1 MSYNVEIGTHNDD
14 WTEILTAEAL
24 AYTFINRAFYE
35 KPTDEFINTLV
46 SEKLFAQW
54 PLPPDD
60 EFTSAGQNILQAF
73 SANWQAGKLNDL
85 KKDYQQL
92 FIGPARLPAPPWESV
107 YLSDDRLVFE
117 KQTTAVRQFYARY
130 GLQAANLYKEPD
142 DHFGL
147 EMAFMAHLCTLGLEA
162 IRQGEVATAQTH
174 LNAQRD
180 FLEEHLLLWA
190 PDFLNRVITHAQTD
204 YYRGVAYLALGCL
217 AQAAHRQDLEVDLIP
232 ENS

>member
-1 MSYNVEIGTHNDD
+1 MANNVEIGTHNDD

-162 IRQGEVATAQTH
+162 IRQGEVETAQTH

>member
-1 MSYNVEIGTHNDD
+1 MANNVEIGTHNDD

-24 AYTFINRAFYE
+24 AYAFINRAFYE

>member
-1 MSYNVEIGTHNDD
+1 MANNVEIGTHNDD

-60 EFTSAGQNILQAF
+60 EFTNAGQNILQAF

-162 IRQGEVATAQTH
+162 IRQGEVETAQTH

-217 AQAAHRQDLEVDLIP
+217 AQAAHRQDLEVDLTP

>member
-1 MSYNVEIGTHNDD
+1 MANNVEIGTHNDD

-24 AYTFINRAFYE
+24 AYAFINRAFYE

-162 IRQGEVATAQTH
+162 IRQGEVETAQTH

-190 PDFLNRVITHAQTD
+190 PDFLTRVITHAQTD

-217 AQAAHRQDLEVDLIP
+217 SQAAHRHDLEVELAP
-232 ENS
+232 ENN

>member
-1 MSYNVEIGTHNDD
+1 MTNNVEIGTHNDD

-60 EFTSAGQNILQAF
+60 EFTSAGLNILQTF

-162 IRQGEVATAQTH
+162 IRQGEVETAQTH

-217 AQAAHRQDLEVDLIP
+217 AQAAHRQDLEVDLTP

>member
-1 MSYNVEIGTHNDD
+1 MTNNVEIGTHNDD

-24 AYTFINRAFYE
+24 AYAFINRAFYE

-60 EFTSAGQNILQAF
+60 EFTPNGLNILQTF

-204 YYRGVAYLALGCL
+204 YYRGVA
-217 AQAAHRQDLEVDLIP
+217 
-232 ENS
+232 